1 MIDGGRNPGRE
12 EIYVDGICKYAKLL
26 GCEVKYYDIYNM
38 SGEGYESITEI
49 HGRDYVSPDFFAA
62 TIFYGNTP
70 IAQIKYDGNDRC
82 EHYASIFDR
91 ERFKFLAFSYFTPV
105 SFWNKM
111 LMKIKHIFTKKNYFY
126 YNVHGTVIYN
136 MLPNYYQIKKSDL
149 TNPSQ
154 YWTDNDMKDV
164 LKYLISENQKILK
177 EYREFNK
184 LKEIEEDFK

>member
-12 EIYVDGICKYAKLL
+12 EIYVDGLCKYAKLL
-26 GCEVKYYDIYNM
+26 GCEVKFYDIYNM
-38 SGEGYESITEI
+38 SGVGYDYISDL
-49 HGRDYVSPDFFAA
+49 HSRDYVSPDFFAA
-62 TIFYGNTP
+62 TIFYGKDP
-70 IAQIKYDGNDRC
+70 IAQIKYNGTDRL
-82 EHYASIFDR
+82 ENYASIFDR
-91 ERFKFLAFSYFTPV
+91 ERFRFLAFSYFTPV

-126 YNVHGTVIYN
+126 YNVNGTVVFN

-149 TNPSQ
+149 INPSQ
-154 YWTDNDMKDV
+154 YWTDDEIKDT
-164 LKYLISENQKILK
+164 LKQLITENQKIIK

>member
-26 GCEVKYYDIYNM
+26 GCEVKYYDTYNM
-38 SGEGYESITEI
+38 SGEGYDYISDI
-49 HGRDYVSPDFFAA
+49 HGHDYRSPDHFAA
-62 TIFYGNTP
+62 TIFYCGSP
-70 IAQIKYDGNDRC
+70 IAQIKYDGSDRC
-82 EHYASIFDR
+82 EQYASIFDR
-91 ERFKFLAFSYFTPV
+91 EKFKFLAFNYFTPV

-136 MLPNYYQIKKSDL
+136 MLPNYYQIKKSDMI
-149 TNPSQ
+149 NPSH
-154 YWTDNDMKDV
+154 YWTDDEMKDT

-177 EYREFNK
+177 EYHEFNK
-184 LKEIEEDFK
+184 LKEIEEDFL

>member
-12 EIYVDGICKYAKLL
+12 EIYVDGLCKYAKLL
-26 GCEVKYYDIYNM
+26 GCEVKYYDFYNK
-38 SGEGYESITEI
+38 SGEGYESIIDI
-49 HGRDYVSPDFFAA
+49 HGHDYVSPDFFAA
-62 TIFYGNTP
+62 TIFYGNNP
-70 IAQIKYDGNDRC
+70 IAQIKYDGHDRC

-111 LMKIKHIFTKKNYFY
+111 LMKIKHFFTKKNYFY
-126 YNVHGTVIYN
+126 YNVNGKVIFN

-154 YWTDNDMKDV
+154 FWTDDDIKNT
-164 LKYLISENQKILK
+164 LKYLITENQKIIK
-177 EYREFNK
+177 EYQEFNK